1 MSTSYR
7 LYNKSILDISN
18 KDIANN
24 SVDLIITD
32 PPYFDQIAYSEY
44 LKIWEH
50 FTGYKSYLDKEIV
63 VSNRK
68 NSKKDKENYLRMMT
82 STFTI
87 LEKN

>member
-1 MSTSYR
+1 MKSLIQFSKNNQLDNENMSTSYR
-7 LYNKSILDISN
+7 LYNKSILDISD

-50 FTGYKSYLDKEIV
+50 LQATNLI
-63 VSNRK
+63 
-68 NSKKDKENYLRMMT
+68 
-82 STFTI
+82 
-87 LEKN
+87 